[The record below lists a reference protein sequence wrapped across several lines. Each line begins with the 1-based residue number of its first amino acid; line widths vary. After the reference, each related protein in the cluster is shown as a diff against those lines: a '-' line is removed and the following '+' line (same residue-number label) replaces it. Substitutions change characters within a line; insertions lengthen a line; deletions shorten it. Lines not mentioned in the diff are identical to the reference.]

1 MEDKGLI
8 IKIEGLNKSFGNTKV
23 LRDINLDIKRGEVI
37 SIIGP
42 SGSGKSTLLRSI
54 NVLETPETGTI
65 DINSKRY
72 SYSKINESEKKEIR
86 KDVSMV
92 FQNYNLFNNKT
103 ALENIIE
110 PLVYSRKLN
119 KSLANEIA
127 LKHLE
132 AVGLSDKTNNYPS
145 QLSGGQQQRVGIARA
160 MAVDP
165 DIILLDE
172 PTSALDPELVQEV
185 LKVIRDI
192 ATYNKTL
199 IIVTHEME
207 FAREISDRIIFMD
220 NGEIVEDGSPSYIF
234 DESGNQ
240 RIKRFVE
247 GFKGSK
253 Q

>member
-1 MEDKGLI
+1 MEDRSVIISIDGLS
-8 IKIEGLNKSFGNTKV
+8 KSFGETRV
-23 LRDINLDIKRGEVI
+23 LKNINLNITKGEVI

-54 NVLETPETGTI
+54 NVLETPEMGSITI
-65 DINSKRY
+65 NKSKYNYEDIK
-72 SYSKINESEKKEIR
+72 EADKKSIR
-86 KDVSMV
+86 RDVSMV

-103 ALENIIE
+103 ALENIME
-110 PLVYSRKLN
+110 PLIYSRKLSKISAKN
-119 KSLANEIA
+119 IA

-132 AVGLSDKTNNYPS
+132 AVGLNDKTNNYPS

-192 ATYNKTL
+192 ATYGKTL
-199 IIVTHEME
+199 VIVTHEME

-220 NGEIVEDGSPSYIF
+220 NGEIVEDGAPNYIF
-234 DESGNQ
+234 DESSNQ
-240 RIKRFVE
+240 RIKKFVE
-247 GFKGSK
+247 GFRRE
-253 Q
+253 

>member
-1 MEDKGLI
+1 MVDKSNI
-8 IKIEGLNKSFGNTKV
+8 INIEGLSKSFGDTKV
-23 LRDINLDIKRGEVI
+23 LKNISLNIAKGEVI

-54 NVLETPETGTI
+54 NILEIPEVGRISINNSIYDYNVISEI
-65 DINSKRY
+65 DKRA
-72 SYSKINESEKKEIR
+72 IR
-86 KDVSMV
+86 RDVSMV

-103 ALENIIE
+103 ALENIME
-110 PLVYSRKLN
+110 PLIYSRKISKKEARN
-119 KSLANEIA
+119 IA

-132 AVGLSDKTNNYPS
+132 SVGLSEKQNNYPS

-192 ATYNKTL
+192 ATYGKTL
-199 IIVTHEME
+199 VIVTHEME
-207 FAREISDRIIFMD
+207 FARDISDRIIFMD
-220 NGEIVEDGSPSYIF
+220 NGEIVADGDPDHIF
-234 DESGNQ
+234 DEIKNE

-247 GFKGSK
+247 GFNRG
-253 Q
+253 